1 MTARTSVSFIVDE
14 DDGGS
19 RLDAYLSAQLPE
31 LSRSRVQKA
40 IKAGEVLVDGEP
52 ATKPARRVGEGE
64 RVAIAMSPPKPVEIA
79 AEPIPLDVVYEDD
92 HLLVVN
98 KPAGMVVHPA
108 PGHERGTLVNALLAH
123 CRNLSGIGGYLR
135 PGIVH
140 RLDAGTSGLLVVA
153 KGDEAHIALARDLM
167 GRRVRRVYEAIV
179 WGEMPAAEGVIDL
192 PIGRSPSDRKRMA
205 VVERGGKEAR
215 TAYSVI
221 DTLDPF
227 QYIRLKL
234 ETGRTHQIR
243 VHLSRV
249 GHPVLGDP
257 AYGGRRADRGGLSGN
272 AARTAKRALAMID
285 RQALHAVELSFIHP
299 GTGEPAAFS
308 APLPADMAA
317 VLELLSSS
325 YGAAAGR
332 RRRVKRCGL

>member
-1 MTARTSVSFIVDE
+1 VTNRTSVSFLVDE

-19 RLDAYLSAQLPE
+19 RLDSYLSAQLPE

-40 IKAGEVLVDGEP
+40 IRAGEVLVDGEP
-52 ATKPARRVGEGE
+52 ATKPALRVGEGE
-64 RVAIAMSPPKPVEIA
+64 RIAIAFSPPKPLEIA
-79 AEPIPLDVVYEDD
+79 AEPIPLDVVYEDE

-98 KPAGMVVHPA
+98 KPAGMVVLPA
-108 PGHERGTLVNALLAH
+108 SGHETGTLVNALLAH
-123 CRNLSGIGGYLR
+123 SRNLSAIGGYLR

-167 GRRVRRVYEAIV
+167 ERRVRRVYEAII
-179 WGEMPAAEGVIDL
+179 WGELPEASGVIDL
-192 PIGRSPSDRKRMA
+192 PIGRSPVDRKKMA

-221 DTLDPF
+221 DTFGPF

-257 AYGGRRADRGGLSGN
+257 ASAGRRTNWGGLPGK
-272 AARTAKRALAMID
+272 AAQTAKRALAMID
-285 RQALHAVELSFIHP
+285 RQALHAKELSFTHP
-299 GTGEPAAFS
+299 ATGAGAAFS
-308 APLPADMAA
+308 TPLPADMAA
-317 VLELLSSS
+317 VLEFL
-325 YGAAAGR
+325 GTA
-332 RRRVKRCGL
+332 